1 MSSLRVAIGRAGRL
15 VWPAPC
21 YLTGAAVLTVQHPVA
36 GDVLPAFSPVR
47 ASVDIVEVGLDRRT
61 LTLAAPLALPVDPI
75 ADESGDGF
83 LRLPDGGVM
92 PVTVHSVTGDQ
103 IVLADTLRREVAG
116 VSAETPATLQW
127 ASWVA
132 VLDGA
137 LTATALRSVPWV
149 VTGAGLG
156 AIGQRAIEDVGDY
169 DVVKRPFR
177 TGLTVGG
184 LHRDRPALA
193 DTEYRRASHQAAIDA
208 AFDRL
213 VTWMRT
219 DLGPGVWEDDV
230 FNGPDFRNVH
240 IKLTEAEIAES
251 PERAQMIRSDA
262 KGLYRQKAERVLMVS
277 KTSSQAEPGEK
288 DIGGADETHMAFGT
302 TRTS

>member
-1 MSSLRVAIGRAGRL
+1 MSLRVAIGRAGRF

-36 GDVLPAFSPVR
+36 GDVQPAFAPVH
-47 ASVDIVEVGLDRRT
+47 AAVDIDEIEIDGRT
-61 LTLAAPLALPVDPI
+61 LHLADPLALPVDLI
-75 ADESGDGF
+75 ADDAGDAF
-83 LRLPDGGVM
+83 LRLPDGGVLE
-92 PVTVHSVTGDQ
+92 VTVGGVVGGT
-103 IVLADTLRREVAG
+103 IKLADTLRREVDG

-156 AIGQRAIEDVGDY
+156 AIGQRAIEDVGDF
-169 DVVKRPFR
+169 DVVRRPFR
-177 TGLTVGG
+177 TGVTVGA
-184 LHRDRPALA
+184 LHRHRAALA
-193 DTEYRRASHQAAIDA
+193 DSEYRRASHQAAIDA

-230 FNGPDFRNVH
+230 FNGPDFWQVH
-240 IKLTEAEIAES
+240 LRLTEAELASSE
-251 PERAQMIRSDA
+251 EQAQLIRSDA
-262 KGLYRQKAERVLMVS
+262 KSLYRQKSERVRMAS
-277 KTSSQAEPGEK
+277 KTSAQAEPGEK

-302 TRTS
+302 TRRS